1 MAVGRRPDR
10 YNPEALRLTFVPE
23 IERCLKCDLPLS
35 SEGSTAHSAKTVQTF
50 HGAVYVVAYS
60 RVCVTPGCACQGH
73 HYHASGHLKLS
84 LPYSTYGLDVVA
96 HVGLQRDRQHR
107 QFLEITA
114 GLNALGVAINDH
126 SVGRLYRQFLALLSG
141 TWPQRAARLQ
151 AAVRQYG
158 GLTLLSDGLA
168 PDGDGPQLYV
178 LWEAL
183 SATPISGLVL
193 DKADSA
199 HVTKWLGEC
208 RHLLEDLPVRA
219 TMCDGQEALQ
229 TGLQTNFPDAYPG
242 LCQSHFLSNLAE
254 PVEAEDRLLKQTLQ
268 TQLSRLPGVPVL
280 TLEQAEERAK
290 PFQVMAEGVA
300 FPDLEPAVPPTA
312 PSSSRF
318 AHLLFPSSSS
328 STDAEIAGPSSSLRV
343 VQLERYYGYY
353 RRAIRDA
360 LTQPSRAPLQ
370 YGGLEGYDQLVGI
383 HQALQ
388 LRQAQCGTDL
398 YLDGLQ
404 DRVQT
409 AITAIHTQAEALRQA
424 KDGLVRVERCL
435 SQTPLP
441 SLETL
446 PDPTPAAPPRSEIVA
461 QALKQIF
468 EDLAE
473 QPDLSLTTRGL
484 IDKWQRMQ
492 KNWMPGI
499 LQCYD
504 VPGLPRHNLSLE
516 GIFGTLRR
524 AERRVSGRKETSS
537 LRVFGPGELIL
548 ASLGD
553 DQVLP
558 WLQSVPGE
566 TYWAERR
573 KQEEREEP
581 RRWLRR
587 LRQNPVQALAQV
599 DQQFRTVVNEPAGA
613 SP

>member
-1 MAVGRRPDR
+1 
-10 YNPEALRLTFVPE
+10 LTFVPE
-23 IERCLKCDLPLS
+23 IERCMKCDRPLS
-35 SEGSTAHSAKTVQTF
+35 SEGSAAHSTKTVQTL

-96 HVGLQRDRQHR
+96 YVGLQRDRQHR

-114 GLNALGVAINDH
+114 GLNALGIDINDH

-193 DKADSA
+193 DKADSP

-208 RHLLEDLPVRA
+208 RHLLEDWPVRA

-229 TGLQTNFPDAYPG
+229 TGLRTNFPEAYPG

-254 PVEAEDRLLKQTLQ
+254 PIEAEDRLLKQTLQ

-280 TLEQAEERAK
+280 SQEQAEERAK
-290 PFQVMAEGVA
+290 PFQTPAEEVA
-300 FPDLEPAVPPTA
+300 SPDLETALPPTT

-318 AHLLFPSSSS
+318 AHLLFPSASSS
-328 STDAEIAGPSSSLRV
+328 PDAESANPASLRV

-360 LTQPSRAPLQ
+360 LTQPSRAPVQ

-388 LRQAQCGTDL
+388 QRQAKWGPDL
-398 YLDGLQ
+398 YLNGLQ
-404 DRVQT
+404 ERVQA
-409 AITAIHTQAEALRQA
+409 AIIATHTQAKNIRQA
-424 KDGLVRVERCL
+424 KDSLVRVERCL
-435 SQTPLP
+435 AQTPLP
-441 SLETL
+441 SLDTL
-446 PDPTPAAPPRSEIVA
+446 PEPILATPLRSESVA
-461 QALKQIF
+461 QALQQIF
-468 EDLAE
+468 EDLAG
-473 QPDLSLTTRGL
+473 QPDLSPTSRGL

-492 KNWMPGI
+492 KDWLPGI

-516 GIFGTLRR
+516 ALFGTLRR
-524 AERRVSGRKETSS
+524 AERRVGGRKETSP

-548 ASLGD
+548 SSLGD

-558 WLQSVPGE
+558 WLQSVPE
-566 TYWAERR
+566 KTYWAERR

-599 DQQFRTVVNEPAGA
+599 DQQFHTVVNEPARA

>member
-10 YNPEALRLTFVPE
+10 YNPEAPRLTFVPE
-23 IERCLKCDLPLS
+23 IERCLKCDQPLS
-35 SEGSTAHSAKTVQTF
+35 SEGSTAHSAKTVQTL

-60 RVCVTPGCACQGH
+60 RVCATPGCACQGH
-73 HYHASGHLKLS
+73 HYHARGHLKLS

-107 QFLEITA
+107 QFLEIAA
-114 GLNALGVAINDH
+114 GLNALGIAINDH

-151 AAVRQYG
+151 AVVRQYG

-199 HVTKWLGEC
+199 HVTKWIGEC
-208 RHLLEDLPVRA
+208 RPLLENLPVRA

-229 TGLQTNFPDAYPG
+229 TGLQTNFPDAHPG

-280 TLEQAEERAK
+280 TQEQAEERAK
-290 PFQVMAEGVA
+290 PFQAPAEEVA
-300 FPDLEPAVPPTA
+300 PPDLAPAVPPTA

-318 AHLLFPSSSS
+318 AHLLFPSSLS
-328 STDAEIAGPSSSLRV
+328 STDAEIASPALLRV

-388 LRQAQCGTDL
+388 QRQAQWGTDV

-404 DRVQT
+404 GRGQA
-409 AITAIHTQAEALRQA
+409 AITAIHTQAEDLRQA
-424 KDGLVRVERCL
+424 KDGLVRVERGWA
-435 SQTPLP
+435 QTPLP
-441 SLETL
+441 SLDTL
-446 PDPTPAAPPRSEIVA
+446 PDPTPAAPPRSETVA

-468 EDLAE
+468 EDLAG
-473 QPDLSLTTRGL
+473 QPDRSPTTRGL

-492 KNWMPGI
+492 KDWLPGI

-516 GIFGTLRR
+516 GLFGTLRR
-524 AERRVSGRKETSS
+524 AERRVSGHKETSP

-558 WLQSVPGE
+558 WLQSVPRE

-599 DQQFRTVVNEPAGA
+599 DQQFRTVVNEPARA